1 MSSEIIFSVPL
12 IRYKIENWDI
22 AKKEIKNALPNFT
35 ENLLIEDI
43 YTDYF
48 DQNENLPSYSDTVLK
63 IIEPYLRLLSQ
74 NSCVYITDM
83 WFQTALKGMKH
94 TCHNHGLGW
103 SAIIYI
109 DFDEQKH
116 IATKFYS
123 PFNDPFNNL
132 PDKTMAEP
140 TNNFTF
146 NATNNN
152 ELRVSGDVIAFHQS
166 DKRLKNN
173 IKPISNPLDKILKI
187 GGYTFDWSEKQNM
200 YEGQDVGVIAQEIEK
215 VLPEVVEKK
224 G

>member
-22 AKKEIKNALPNFT
+22 AKKEIKNALPNLT
-35 ENLLIEDI
+35 ENLLKEDI

-48 DQNENLPSYSDTVLK
+48 NQNENLPSYSDTVLK

-123 PFNDPFNNL
+123 PFNDPFNNCIQSVIPKVKEGDMLIFPANLTHECL
-132 PDKTMAEP
+132 PNTTDTP
-140 TNNFTF
+140 RTIISFNLTN
-146 NATNNN
+146 
-152 ELRVSGDVIAFHQS
+152 
-166 DKRLKNN
+166 
-173 IKPISNPLDKILKI
+173 
-187 GGYTFDWSEKQNM
+187 EKQS
-200 YEGQDVGVIAQEIEK
+200 IKK
-215 VLPEVVEKK
+215 VLFN
-224 G
+224 